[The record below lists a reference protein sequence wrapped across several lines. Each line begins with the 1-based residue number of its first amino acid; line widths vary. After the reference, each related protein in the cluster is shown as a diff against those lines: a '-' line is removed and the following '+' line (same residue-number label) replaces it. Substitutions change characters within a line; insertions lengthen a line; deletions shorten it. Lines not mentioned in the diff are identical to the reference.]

1 MTLKEQL
8 VKTVLK
14 EFVLYLDDL
23 KNGKIVEKELD
34 NTSFPS
40 IHGDEDEEGV
50 K

>member
-8 VKTVLK
+8 IKTILPD
-14 EFVLYLDDL
+14 FLTYLDDL

>member
-14 EFVLYLDDL
+14 EFILYLDDL
-23 KNGKIVEKELD
+23 KNGEIVNKPLD

-50 K
+50 E